1 MNSITRNVVKTI
13 SLMSSSIHRPFY
25 KYTAK
30 DLIRYTTSFKE
41 LKIPENTDCETI
53 LHIMKQENMSSV
65 TVIDKKKKPIGFL
78 DYYTVKDVV
87 DFQDF
92 HREEMIKDRDDIKRY
107 SGN

>member
-65 TVIDKKKKPIGFL
+65 TVIDKKKKTIGYL
-78 DYYTVKDVV
+78 DYNTVKDVV

-92 HREEMIKDRDDIKRY
+92 HREEMIKDRDDLKRY

>member
-65 TVIDKKKKPIGFL
+65 TVIDKKKKTIGYL
-78 DYYTVKDVV
+78 DYNTVKDVV

>member
-65 TVIDKKKKPIGFL
+65 TVIDKKKKTIGYL
-78 DYYTVKDVV
+78 DYNTVKDVV

-92 HREEMIKDRDDIKRY
+92 HREETIKDRDDLKRY

>member
-65 TVIDKKKKPIGFL
+65 TVIDKKKKPLVI
-78 DYYTVKDVV
+78 
-87 DFQDF
+87 
-92 HREEMIKDRDDIKRY
+92 
-107 SGN
+107 